1 MKTPSYGPWHAV
13 EMYKEG
19 AERMQRVWSRQAKAI
34 RINVEG
40 KWKSNEITY
49 RNVHVTSFVHSL

>member
-1 MKTPSYGPWHAV
+1 
-13 EMYKEG
+13 
-19 AERMQRVWSRQAKAI
+19 MQRVWSRQAKAI